1 MSELSEII
9 ARKRA
14 EIEAAGFG
22 SLDQQPIPVL
32 RPGTIVRI
40 AGPDVL
46 YVVNKGLETDGP
58 TATLTFTTID
68 GLDWYEERPKP
79 AS

>member
-1 MSELSEII
+1 MKIGDRSRIDDDG
-9 ARKRA
+9 RRPK
-14 EIEAAGFG
+14 
-22 SLDQQPIPVL
+22 PPVL

-40 AGPDVL
+40 PGLDVL

-58 TATLTFTTID
+58 TAMLTFTTID